1 MITDASLADLEEMSR
16 IIEEDSIRM
25 ERLEARHDPF
35 TGLGAPLER
44 KRIYIP
50 DFIIPEQWVP
60 LQMTKSKL
68 VKRIVLAGSI
78 EKFVQKHLGKELSC
92 GITEEALFDETCKE
106 LVNLRNKTDFPFW
119 AYTLVKI
126 KPKEGGEMIP
136 FKMNYPQILL
146 FLEYEHCRLDGI
158 PIREIICKARQWG
171 GSTLTQIYMA
181 WIQLCHKKAWYS
193 TIVAQTKTTAARI
206 LAMYEKMIQGYPAD
220 AIDGHAPGKLRMSQ
234 YAKGSSNDYTIKD
247 DDDKRVNDIT
257 IQIGSVIEPDNIRG
271 GDVAMIHYS
280 EVGVWKDTPGRRPED
295 LIRSLSGGLLYRPYT
310 MEVIESTPKGQGNYF
325 HREYVRAKTRRSNRK
340 AFFIPWFYILND
352 TVQLSEEE
360 KKDIALWLILCRRL
374 GARQPEGYPD
384 EGRYYWRL
392 WELGATLE
400 GIEWYRITRK
410 GLESHAD
417 MASEAPSDDIEA
429 FQGTGS
435 MAFDIYAIDEMR
447 KHTSAPC
454 AIGELSSLGGET
466 SGPECLESLKFKSDT
481 ALAMKGSG
489 FLTVWKY
496 PETDM
501 EVSDRYLVIVDIG
514 GRSNKADYSVITV
527 FDRFMMSMGGKPEI
541 AAEWRG
547 HIGHAALAWKAA
559 QIAKWYCDAKLVVES
574 NTLETKDKNRD
585 SDGNPVEYILDLVG
599 DAYGNLYA
607 RDTPA
612 ENVGMQVHK
621 TKWGFHTNTYT
632 KPAIISHMVD
642 CILEQAWIEH
652 SSTACDEMSYYQK
665 DGQQY
670 EAAPGQHDDTV
681 MTRAIGLWI
690 CFRKMD
696 LPRIVEKKMPSRKR
710 HEIYTESTI

>member
-1 MITDASLADLEEMSR
+1 MTTDASPADIES
-16 IIEEDSIRM
+16 IIAENEQRTA
-25 ERLEARHDPF
+25 RLKALHDPF
-35 TGLGAPLER
+35 TGKDAPLER
-44 KRIYIP
+44 TPLKIP

-60 LQMTKSKL
+60 LEMAKSKL
-68 VKRIVLAGSI
+68 VKRISRAGSI
-78 EKFVQKHLGKELSC
+78 SSFIERHLRNELAS
-92 GITEEALFDETCKE
+92 GTSRQTLFDETCKA
-106 LVNLRNKTDFPFW
+106 LIDLRNKTDFPFW

-146 FLEYEHCRLDGI
+146 FLEYESCRLSGT
-158 PIREIICKARQWG
+158 PVREIICKARQWG

-206 LAMYEKMIQGYPAD
+206 LAMYEKLIQNYPAD
-220 AIDGHAPGKLRMSQ
+220 AIDGHLPGGLSLSQ
-234 YAKGSSNDYTIKD
+234 YAKGSLNDYTVKD
-247 DDDKRVNDIT
+247 DSGERVNDIT
-257 IQIGSVIEPDNIRG
+257 IQIGSVVEPDNIRG

-295 LIRSLSGGLLYRPYT
+295 LIRSISGGLLYRPYT
-310 MEVIESTPKGQGNYF
+310 MEVMESTAKGQGNYF
-325 HREYVRAKTRRSNRK
+325 HREYVRAKTGRSNRR

-352 TVQLSEEE
+352 TVPLGHAE
-360 KKDIALWLILCRRL
+360 KREIAEWLLKCRSL
-374 GARQPEGYPD
+374 GLLQPDGFPD

-435 MAFDIYAIDEMR
+435 MAFDIYSIDEMR
-447 KHTSAPC
+447 KDTSADF
-454 AIGELSSLGGET
+454 ITGDVISLTGSS
-466 SGPECLESLKFKSDT
+466 SGKECLKSLKFRSIPSSAT
-481 ALAMKGSG
+481 VKGG
-489 FLTVWKY
+489 CLMVWKR
-496 PETDM
+496 PETDI
-501 EVSDRYLVIVDIG
+501 EATDRYLVVVDIG

-527 FDRFMMSMGGKPEI
+527 FDRFMMSMGGKPEV

-547 HIGHAALAWKAA
+547 HTGHAELAWKSA
-559 QIAKWYCDAKLVVES
+559 QIAEWYCHAKLVVES

-585 SDGNPVEYILDLVG
+585 NDGNPVEYILDLVAE
-599 DAYGNLYA
+599 AYDNLYA
-607 RDTPA
+607 RDDPS
-612 ENVGMQVHK
+612 ENVGMQK
-621 TKWGFHTNTYT
+621 RRTKWGFHTNSAT
-632 KPAIISHMVD
+632 KPAIISHMSD
-642 CILEQAWIEH
+642 CIEARAWIEH
-652 SSTACDEMSYYQK
+652 SSVACDEMSYYQK

-696 LPRIVEKKMPSRKR
+696 IPKLVEKRSPAQTEKKV
-710 HEIYTESTI
+710 YTEATI